1 MEDQVM
7 KTPRKKTAKPAEPV
21 RPLTDRV
28 SDRIAAATQVLDR
41 RSGTTRSKRPGRPRA
56 AASATLAGA
65 TDETRLN
72 SSLRM
77 VFREMGDA
85 HREYR
90 IRTGEPTSA
99 TVREAANVFK
109 KQQDFASLVAV
120 AATLDQLGI
129 LGW

>member
-1 MEDQVM
+1 M
-7 KTPRKKTAKPAEPV
+7 KTPRKKSAKPAEPP

-28 SDRIAAATQVLDR
+28 SDRVAAATRVLDR
-41 RSGTTRSKRPGRPRA
+41 RSGATRAKRPGRPRTV
-56 AASATLAGA
+56 ASTALTGA
-65 TDETRLN
+65 TDESRLN

-90 IRTGEPTSA
+90 IRTGEPTSR
-99 TVREAANVFK
+99 TVREAADVFK
-109 KQQDFASLVAV
+109 RQQDFASLVAV

>member
-1 MEDQVM
+1 M
-7 KTPRKKTAKPAEPV
+7 KTPRKKTTKPAEPP

-28 SDRIAAATQVLDR
+28 SDRVAAASQILDR
-41 RSGTTRSKRPGRPRA
+41 RSGATRSKRPGRPRA
-56 AASATLAGA
+56 AAASTALTGH
-65 TDETRLN
+65 TDENRLN

-90 IRTGEPTSA
+90 IRTGEPTSRS
-99 TVREAANVFK
+99 VREAATVFK
-109 KQQDFASLVAV
+109 KEQNFASLVAV

>member
-1 MEDQVM
+1 M
-7 KTPRKKTAKPAEPV
+7 KTPRKKSTKPAEPP

-28 SDRIAAATQVLDR
+28 SDRVAAATRVLDR
-41 RSGTTRSKRPGRPRA
+41 RSGATRAKRPGRPRT
-56 AASATLAGA
+56 AASTALTGA
-65 TDETRLN
+65 TDESRLN

-90 IRTGEPTSA
+90 IRTGEPTSR
-99 TVREAANVFK
+99 TVREAADVFK
-109 KQQDFASLVAV
+109 RQQDFASLVAV

>member
-1 MEDQVM
+1 M
-7 KTPRKKTAKPAEPV
+7 KTPRKKSSKAAEPV

-28 SDRIAAATQVLDR
+28 SDRVAAASQVLDR
-41 RSGTTRSKRPGRPRA
+41 RSGATRSKRPGRPRA
-56 AASATLAGA
+56 APSASLAGA

-90 IRTGEPTSA
+90 HRTGEPTSS

-120 AATLDQLGI
+120 AATLDELGI